1 MTRKLSRRRSRVRSQ
16 RRSPRLSP
24 SVHQQDEHLA
34 RIRSLAGRLR
44 ECSLSIH
51 KLDGNEVGLRN
62 ATTDHVQDMKKALVD
77 KREYLNELCTK
88 HLPY

>member
-1 MTRKLSRRRSRVRSQ
+1 M
-16 RRSPRLSP
+16 
-24 SVHQQDEHLA
+24 
-34 RIRSLAGRLR
+34 
-44 ECSLSIH
+44 SIH

-88 HLPY
+88 HLPYESI